1 MSLSTV
7 IIGAGAWGQ
16 AMAYLCLKTDP
27 HSKITII
34 RKKQSTKK
42 LCPQLRNAK
51 NIILTDQIDNQ
62 IIQPK
67 CAVIIAT
74 PSTAVADTLSLL
86 KKHHHKGDILCAAK
100 GFVEE
105 HDVLYPHELYEKI
118 NPQAKSFSYLYGPTF
133 ADEVIDD
140 LPAQAVL
147 ATTSVKSG
155 QQWQKRLHNQH
166 FQTIASSDLK
176 GLAWCSVFKNI
187 VAIIAGCMK
196 ACNLGL
202 NAQALLIT
210 HATKELQS
218 IIQKIDGDP
227 HTAYSLA
234 GIGDIVL
241 SASSNK
247 SRNFQ
252 FGEHIASEKGVTH
265 KTIEGKANLQLMY
278 RKLKPIERKMP
289 TIMKLAEQCIAK
301 PKQCR
306 VFIIEWL
313 QSKAQSIQ
321 NRMTQKNNPVMP
333 KS

>member
-16 AMAYLCLKTDP
+16 ALAYLCTKADP
-27 HSKITII
+27 DSKITII
-34 RKKQSTKK
+34 KKKQSTKK
-42 LCPQLRNAK
+42 LCQQLRNAK
-51 NIILTDQIDNQ
+51 NIIVTDQIDDQ

-67 CAVIIAT
+67 CAIIIAT

-86 KKHHHKGDILCAAK
+86 KKQQHKGDILCTAK
-100 GFVEE
+100 GFVEA

-133 ADEVIDD
+133 ADEVMDD

-147 ATTSVKSG
+147 ASISMESRR
-155 QQWQKRLHNQH
+155 QWQRRLHNQH

-187 VAIIAGCMK
+187 VAIIAGCIK
-196 ACNLGL
+196 ACNLGV

-210 HATKELQS
+210 HATRELHN
-218 IIQKIDGDP
+218 IIQKINGHP
-227 HTAYSLA
+227 QTAYSLA

-252 FGEHIASEKGVTH
+252 FGEHIASKKSIIHQT
-265 KTIEGKANLQLMY
+265 TEGKGNLQLMY
-278 RKLKPIERKMP
+278 KKLMSIESCDIP
-289 TIMKLAEQCIAK
+289 TIMKLADQCITK
-301 PKQCR
+301 PNQCKAL
-306 VFIIEWL
+306 IIEWL
-313 QSKAQSIQ
+313 HLKAQF
-321 NRMTQKNNPVMP
+321 TQKTTQ
-333 KS
+333 